1 MGYCRANFGK
11 KFLKINID
19 IESCYFNLGPSI
31 LFKNHKRDG
40 IKRPSRLWLQLHP
53 PSLLRLFNV
62 DSYPLV
68 KLLSLLPEPLVA
80 VLSVYGEPESSGAVF
95 VGFELKDNIVCSKS
109 MIILYRMQFSRVS
122 VKLHRK

>member
-40 IKRPSRLWLQLHP
+40 LLIPSRLWLQLHP

-68 KLLSLLPEPLVA
+68 KLLSLLSKPLVA
-80 VLSVYGEPESSGAVF
+80 VLSVYGEPESAGAVL
-95 VGFELKDNIVCSKS
+95 VGFKLQDNIVRPKR
-109 MIILYRMQFSRVS
+109 MIIPYRM
-122 VKLHRK
+122 